1 MPNPSDSAA
10 SSPEVADRAYHIM
23 REVEDHH
30 WWFDGMETITQR
42 MLDATAGATGQGRTV
57 LDAGCGTGRNLGFL
71 TRYGEVTGMD
81 FSPVALESCRER
93 GFLRLHLGSVNEL
106 PFAPRSFD
114 LVTSFDVLTNRTV
127 VDTTALA
134 EFVRVTRPGGTVL
147 VRVAAYDWLR
157 GRHDEEWNVGHRF
170 ERGELR
176 AKFERAGLEVRLASY
191 ANMFLFPAVLLKRQL
206 ERVFPPKAGT
216 SDLQVG
222 ASRSLT
228 TRVLG
233 TLLASEARWAARPA
247 GLPFGLSL
255 CVVGRKPA

>member
-1 MPNPSDSAA
+1 
-10 SSPEVADRAYHIM
+10 
-23 REVEDHH
+23 
-30 WWFDGMETITQR
+30 
-42 MLDATAGATGQGRTV
+42 
-57 LDAGCGTGRNLGFL
+57 
-71 TRYGEVTGMD
+71 MD

-93 GFLRLHLGSVNEL
+93 GFTRLHLGSVNAL
-106 PFAPRSFD
+106 PFAPQSFD

-134 EFVRVTRPGGTVL
+134 EFVRVTRPGGHVL

-176 AKFERAGLEVRLASY
+176 TKFEGAGLEVRLATY
-191 ANMFLFPAVLLKRQL
+191 ANMFLFPVVLIKRQL

-222 ASRSLT
+222 ASRSLPGH
-228 TRVLG
+228 VLG
-233 TLLASEARWAARPA
+233 ALLASEARRAASPP